1 MVLKKVEM
9 PPRVLLEVMSL
20 AHGSTLRT
28 RVLRST
34 VGTDLQM
41 EFGWCMGS
49 IKTLARNFPR
59 RRKAKTQSKH
69 LFSRHDSSS

>member
-9 PPRVLLEVMSL
+9 PPRILFEVMSL
-20 AHGSTLRT
+20 AHGTTLRT
-28 RVLRST
+28 RVQRSPI
-34 VGTDLQM
+34 GTDLQM

-59 RRKAKTQSKH
+59 RRKAKTQGKN
-69 LFSRHDSSS
+69 LFSKHDSSS